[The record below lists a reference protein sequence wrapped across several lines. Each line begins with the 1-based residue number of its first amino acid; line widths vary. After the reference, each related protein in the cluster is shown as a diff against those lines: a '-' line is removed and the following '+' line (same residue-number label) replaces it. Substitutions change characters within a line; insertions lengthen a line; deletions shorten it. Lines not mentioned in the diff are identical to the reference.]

1 MYWVDVD
8 GGSHANAFKVYCEMD
23 TDGGGWTLA
32 WSYTF
37 TDYENFANTSNE
49 LTPRPDWPA
58 TADVHVLVSTTPP
71 SHDTDYNA
79 VKLSL
84 WKQLGSEF
92 LVKSSINNWLVCVPG
107 TIYSSVWWRGDF
119 AWWRGGFLVAS
130 WLVAKLPGGEM
141 TGYRFS
147 LFN

>member
-1 MYWVDVD
+1 MAVPSCNTLSSALHPSGMYWVDVD

-37 TDYENFANTSNE
+37 TDYGNFANTSNE
-49 LTPRPDWPA
+49 LTPRPDWSA
-58 TADVHVLVSTTPP
+58 TADVDVLVSTTPP

-79 VKLSL
+79 VKFSL

-92 LVKSSINNWLVCVPG
+92 LVKSNINNWLVCVPG
-107 TIYSSVWWRGDF
+107 TGSFVEWQ
-119 AWWRGGFLVAS
+119 
-130 WLVAKLPGGEM
+130 
-141 TGYRFS
+141 
-147 LFN
+147 